1 MVTQDIA
8 AGQIIFI
15 EEPLVVGPKWYL
27 SDAEKEA
34 SIVPCV
40 ACFMPSRL
48 GKHQCRRCQWPVC
61 SAGCQHEDLECSVLS
76 LGSGPPPRSNVR
88 SLNDYFR
95 GDALLVLKC
104 LLLQRQNPAKWT
116 ALLEMQSHEE
126 ERRGTE
132 LYEEAENRVVSY
144 LQQRFLHRLK
154 PSLLDDYGPELLHR
168 LCGIIETNFMVI
180 EQPTGVELS
189 GLFRQACMMEHACQ
203 PNCDFLFDRINKQ
216 IAVRAGCDL
225 RKGEHLRI
233 TYTNILWG
241 TQLRQ
246 QHLRLTKHFG
256 CQCSR
261 CLDPT
266 EYGTYISALACLG
279 DVNQT
284 CSGTHLPV
292 DPLDEKTQ
300 WKCNSCPMK
309 VDAAYVTEL
318 QTHMTEQV
326 EGLMSGC
333 PSASQVELLLSRL
346 SQMLHPNH
354 FLTFNLRHTLIQLYG
369 NEDGL
374 QLCELS
380 DEQLERKLRICDE
393 LYSVCQRLDP
403 YSIKLAIY
411 VTVILIEMA
420 HTLEEQARR
429 TSSEG
434 ITLLQL
440 AQARLKEA
448 QVVMKKEK
456 ESVAGK
462 KLNAKLQK
470 EISHC
475 ENLILAY
482 TYNQKRDFSR
492 KT

>member
-1 MVTQDIA
+1 
-8 AGQIIFI
+8 
-15 EEPLVVGPKWYL
+15 
-27 SDAEKEA
+27 
-34 SIVPCV
+34 
-40 ACFMPSRL
+40 
-48 GKHQCRRCQWPVC
+48 
-61 SAGCQHEDLECSVLS
+61 
-76 LGSGPPPRSNVR
+76 
-88 SLNDYFR
+88 
-95 GDALLVLKC
+95 
-104 LLLQRQNPAKWT
+104 
-116 ALLEMQSHEE
+116 MQSHEE

-333 PSASQVELLLSRL
+333 PSASQVELLKDAETEVEKFVQANTQELAKDKWLCPLS
-346 SQMLHPNH
+346 
-354 FLTFNLRHTLIQLYG
+354 
-369 NEDGL
+369 
-374 QLCELS
+374 
-380 DEQLERKLRICDE
+380 
-393 LYSVCQRLDP
+393 
-403 YSIKLAIY
+403 
-411 VTVILIEMA
+411 
-420 HTLEEQARR
+420 
-429 TSSEG
+429 
-434 ITLLQL
+434 
-440 AQARLKEA
+440 
-448 QVVMKKEK
+448 
-456 ESVAGK
+456 GK
-462 KLNAKLQK
+462 KFKGPEFIRKHIFNKHEEKVDEVRK
-470 EISHC
+470 EVQYF
-475 ENLILAY
+475 NNYLRDP
-482 TYNQKRDFSR
+482 KRPQLPEHPGSSKRPESDSTR
-492 KT
+492 GGG